1 MRKFCGDKLLI
12 TSIRLILLIC
22 SAALIKVLPH
32 SGKGCSGLD
41 KLPRWGMLG
50 MWEMV
55 AGLGS
60 GRIDGLVIQVW
71 LSSFGLYISLSVR
84 KAKLVRR
91 LGMGVP

>member
-50 MWEMV
+50 MWVMV
-55 AGLGS
+55 VELGS
-60 GRIDGLVIQVW
+60 GKIGGLAILVW
-71 LSSFGLYISLSVR
+71 LSSFGLYIYWLMK
-84 KAKLVRR
+84 KANQLRMP
-91 LGMGVP
+91 GMEIP